1 LSDGL
6 REGDRELARRM
17 SAGDERA
24 FAEFFDA
31 YFGGIYRFALARL
44 DRDQDAAQEVAQA
57 TLARAAF
64 KIAGYR
70 GEAALFTW
78 LCTVCRREAGAYLR
92 RNRRAGRPVELREE
106 ALEIRAALES
116 LASEP
121 PAGSAAALRR
131 ADVVRAVQVT
141 LDALP
146 RRYGDALEWK
156 YVLGLS
162 VEEIADRLGL
172 GPKAAESL
180 LSRARQ
186 AFRDG
191 FAAQGVEP

>member
-1 LSDGL
+1 VTDL
-6 REGDRELARRM
+6 ELARRM

-24 FAEFFDA
+24 FAEFFGA

-44 DRDQDAAQEVAQA
+44 GRDENAAQEVAQA
-57 TLARAAF
+57 ALARAAL
-64 KIAGYR
+64 KIGTFR

-78 LCTVCRREAGAYLR
+78 LCTFCRREVSAHLR
-92 RNRRAGRPVELREE
+92 RNRHVGRQVELREE
-106 ALEIRAALES
+106 TLEVRAALES
-116 LASEP
+116 LANEP

-131 ADVVRAVQVT
+131 AEVVRAVQVT

-156 YVLGLS
+156 YVLGLT
-162 VEEIADRLGL
+162 VEEIAVRLGV
-172 GPKAAESL
+172 GAKAAESL
-180 LSRARQ
+180 LTRARQ

-191 FAAQGVEP
+191 FVAQGVEP

>member
-1 LSDGL
+1 VHED
-6 REGDRELARRM
+6 DRELARRM
-17 SAGDERA
+17 SRGDERA
-24 FAEFFDA
+24 FAEFFEA
-31 YFGGIYRFALARL
+31 YFGGVYRFALSRL
-44 DRDQDAAQEVAQA
+44 DRDAEAAQEVAQA

-64 KIAGYR
+64 KIASYR

-78 LCTVCRREAGAYLR
+78 LCAFCRREVSAHLR
-92 RNRRAGRPVELREE
+92 RNRRTGRSLELREE
-106 ALEIRAALES
+106 ALEVRAALES
-116 LASEP
+116 LSSEP

-131 ADVVRAVQVT
+131 SDVVRAVQVT

-162 VEEIADRLGL
+162 VHEIAERLGV
-172 GPKAAESL
+172 GPKAAQSL
-180 LSRARQ
+180 LARARQ

-191 FAAQGVEP
+191 FAAQGLEP